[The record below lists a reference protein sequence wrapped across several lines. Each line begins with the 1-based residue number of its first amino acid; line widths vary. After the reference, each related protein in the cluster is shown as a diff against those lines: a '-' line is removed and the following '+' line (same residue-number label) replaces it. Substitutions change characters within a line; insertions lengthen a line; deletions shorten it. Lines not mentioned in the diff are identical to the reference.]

1 MAVSNLALV
10 ILYQLGHICYNG
22 DAKTGWRSILVSTAA
37 SQDGP
42 KNPLKGISMKFL
54 VPARCAQRWVG
65 AGS

>member
-22 DAKTGWRSILVSTAA
+22 DAKTGWRSILVS
-37 SQDGP
+37 QCLREDGD
-42 KNPLKGISMKFL
+42 KIPLKSKSMKFL
-54 VPARCAQRWVG
+54 VLALIAQIRAG